1 MLKITYSTLTLIV
14 QIYISWF
21 LGQGPPRIRH
31 VNTTWGHLWIGKI
44 QALKLENYE
53 MHYLDISFLTKGPKH
68 FVRSIIGPLS
78 QQNYEIIFVR
88 FRSISFCSQTIW
100 LYCAPSGPSMY
111 FLPSIH
117 RTFGFSCNLVK

>member
-53 MHYLDISFLTKGPKH
+53 MHYLDISFLSKGPKH
-68 FVRSIIGPLS
+68 FFRSIIGPLA
-78 QQNYEIIFVR
+78 QQNSEMFIIRSPGLLVFVHR
-88 FRSISFCSQTIW
+88 
-100 LYCAPSGPSMY
+100 PSGFIWHQVVLKCTLSHRS
-111 FLPSIH
+111 SIGH
-117 RTFGFSCNLVK
+117 LVVLAI